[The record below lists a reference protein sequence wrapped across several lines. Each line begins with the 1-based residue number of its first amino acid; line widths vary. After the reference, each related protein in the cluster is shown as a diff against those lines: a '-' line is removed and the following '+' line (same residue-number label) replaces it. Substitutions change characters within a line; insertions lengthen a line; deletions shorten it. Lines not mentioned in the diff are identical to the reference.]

1 MTTNTDRVNFLSFSQ
16 LEQQSQYL
24 ARQVASILAEQITA
38 NGHASLAVSGG
49 STPKRLFEILSNT
62 AIQWQKVTILLV
74 DDRWLDPSHSDS
86 NQQLVERHLL
96 QHLAADANFIALYQ
110 ENSSAFAAQ
119 ASINQTVA
127 ALQLPLDIVLLGM
140 GNDGHTAS
148 LFPCSSQLLEGLSTS
163 ATYLATQPSTAPHC
177 RISLSAN
184 AISGA
189 KQLFLQLKGSDK
201 KQTLE
206 RALSGNNQMKMPIR
220 RFLTRKLQVLWC
232 P

>member
-1 MTTNTDRVNFLSFSQ
+1 MTTNTDKVNFLSFSQ

-24 ARQVASILAEQITA
+24 ARQVASILAEQIA
-38 NGHASLAVSGG
+38 AEGHASLAVSGG

-62 AIQWQKVTILLV
+62 AIEWQKVTILLV
-74 DDRWLDPSHSDS
+74 DDRWLDPSHNDS

-96 QHLAADANFIALYQ
+96 QNLAAYANFITLYQ
-110 ENSSAFAAQ
+110 SNSSAFAAE
-119 ASINQTVA
+119 ASINQTIA
-127 ALQLPLDIVLLGM
+127 AQQLPLDVVLLGM

-163 ATYLATQPSTAPHC
+163 ATYLAIQPSTAPHC

-184 AISGA
+184 AISSA

-206 RALSGNNQMKMPIR
+206 KALSGIDETKMPIR
-220 RFLTRKLQVLWC
+220 RFLTKKLQVLWC